1 MGSTADQIRT
11 SQRELWDRFSTGW
24 EKWDGFVQAI
34 NRPAGEAIIQ
44 SLDISPDQQHL
55 EVAAGTGEPGLT
67 IASMAP
73 QGKVVLTDISSG
85 MLAVAARFATERG
98 LTNVETR
105 ECSADDL
112 PFDDAS
118 FDSVSCRFGFM
129 FFPDLARTAAGFA
142 RVVRPGGRAAAVV
155 WAGPESNLWATLPT
169 GAISS
174 EVEMPAPDPD
184 GPGMFRCAGP
194 GFMTELFEGAG
205 FSDVR
210 EHDVP
215 IELVADSADQY
226 WSMVTEL
233 TGPVVAILASV
244 DDATRGRI
252 TDKVLGAAREHESD
266 GKLRLGG
273 MARCVVGTKS

>member
-1 MGSTADQIRT
+1 VGTTADQIRT
-11 SQRELWDRFSTGW
+11 AQRQLWDTFSTGW

-34 NRPAGEAIIQ
+34 NRPAGDAIVE
-44 SLDISPDQQHL
+44 SLDISPDQRHL
-55 EVAAGTGEPGLT
+55 EVAAGTGEPGLR

-73 QGKVVLTDISSG
+73 QGKVVLTDISSR
-85 MLAVAARFATERG
+85 MLAAAVRFAADQG
-98 LTNVETR
+98 LKNVEAR

-112 PFDDAS
+112 PFEDAS

-129 FFPDLARTAAGFA
+129 FFPDLAQTAAGFE
-142 RVVRPGGRAAAVV
+142 RVLRPGGRAAAVV

-174 EVEMPAPDPD
+174 EVEMPAPDPE
-184 GPGMFRCAGP
+184 GPGMFRCSTP

-210 EHDVP
+210 ERDVP
-215 IELVADSADQY
+215 IELVADSAEQY

-233 TGPVVAILASV
+233 TGPVVAILSSV
-244 DDATRGRI
+244 DDATRARI
-252 TDKVLGAAREHESD
+252 NDKVLGAAREHEGD

-273 MARCVVGTKS
+273 MARCVVGTKP

>member
-1 MGSTADQIRT
+1 MATTADQIRT
-11 SQRELWDRFSTGW
+11 AQRELWDTFSTGW
-24 EKWDGFVQAI
+24 EKWDDFVQAI
-34 NRPAGEAIIQ
+34 NRPAGDAIID
-44 SLDISPDQQHL
+44 SLDISPDQHHL
-55 EVAAGTGEPGLT
+55 DVAAGTGEPGLT
-67 IASMAP
+67 IASIAP
-73 QGKVVLTDISSG
+73 QGRVVLTDISSG
-85 MLAVAARFATERG
+85 MLAAAARFAADRG
-98 LTNVETR
+98 LANVETR
-105 ECSADDL
+105 EASADDL

-155 WAGPESNLWATLPT
+155 WAGPESNLWATLPG

-184 GPGMFRCAGP
+184 GPGMFRCAAP

-210 EHDVP
+210 ERDVP
-215 IELVADSADQY
+215 MELVADSAEQY

-244 DDATRGRI
+244 DDATRARI
-252 TDKVLGAAREHESD
+252 TDNVLGAAREHESG
-266 GKLRLGG
+266 GKLRLGA
-273 MARCVVGTKS
+273 MARCVVGTKP

>member
-1 MGSTADQIRT
+1 MGTPADEIRT
-11 SQRELWDRFSTGW
+11 AQRQLWDTFSTGW
-24 EKWDGFVQAI
+24 EKWDGFVQSI
-34 NRPAGEAIIQ
+34 SRPAGDAIVE
-44 SLDISPDQQHL
+44 SLDISADQQHL

-73 QGKVVLTDISSG
+73 QGRVVLTDISSA
-85 MLAVAARFATERG
+85 MLAAAARFATDRG

-112 PFDDAS
+112 PFDDAT

-129 FFPDLARTAAGFA
+129 FFPNLAETAAGFA
-142 RVVRPGGRAAAVV
+142 RVLRPGGRAAAVV

-184 GPGMFRCAGP
+184 GPGMFRCAAP
-194 GFMTELFEGAG
+194 RFMAQLFEGAG
-205 FSDVR
+205 FTDVR
-210 EHDVP
+210 ERDVP
-215 IELVADSADQY
+215 VQLVADSAEQY
-226 WSMVTEL
+226 WSMVAEL
-233 TGPVVAILASV
+233 TAPVVAILASV
-244 DDATRGRI
+244 DDATRDRI
-252 TDKVLGAAREHESD
+252 TDRVLEAARQHEAD

-273 MARCVVGTKS
+273 MARCVVGTKT